1 MKSFTLGSSLVLVL
15 VSSALV
21 PCTAEAQ
28 ISTETQTTTGVG
40 EPDREVYMRPSYWR
54 PYDKRGINVFE
65 TGKQRDTIP
74 YMGPRIRFGAG
85 FTQQFQDIDHENP
98 GAANNATTNRLY
110 PISSGFMTAQANLF
124 FDAELSEG
132 IRLNVTTYLSSRHHN
147 EAWVKGGYIQFD
159 RLPFRG
165 QIWDDLMELVTVKVG
180 HMEINYGDQHFRRS
194 DGGHTLYNPFMENY
208 IVDAFATEI
217 GGEVYVQKAGLLGMV
232 GVSNGM
238 IRGNVDYVQPS
249 VNPTTGDVIDANTSR
264 NPSIY
269 LKLAADRTF
278 TDFLRARLSGSY
290 YHNNSS
296 AGTGLTLYSGDRAGS
311 NYHNVL
317 ERAPVG
323 QALPASTA
331 LFTSGRLN
339 PAFSKKI
346 HAFMLNGF
354 VKAYGLEVF
363 GTYENA
369 KGRTR
374 TETVR
379 RDMTQWAAD
388 VVFRFG
394 RNENFYIGGRYNGV
408 NAELSGIANEVKVS
422 RVAAAAGWFLT
433 RNILLKGEYVQQE
446 YEDFPTTDFRAGG
459 KFNGYVIE
467 AVVGF

>member
-1 MKSFTLGSSLVLVL
+1 MKKFTRVNTLLVALIATCL
-15 VSSALV
+15 ISAGAGAQV
-21 PCTAEAQ
+21 TTEGESTA
-28 ISTETQTTTGVG
+28 GVDNA
-40 EPDREVYMRPSYWR
+40 DREVYMRPSFWR

-65 TGKQRDTIP
+65 PNKQRDTLP
-74 YMGPRIRFGAG
+74 FLGPRIRFGAG
-85 FTQQFQDIDHENP
+85 FTQQFQDLDHENP
-98 GAANNATTNRLY
+98 NADNNATSNRLY

-124 FDAELSEG
+124 LDAELSEG

-165 QIWDDLMELVTVKVG
+165 QLWDNLMELITIKVG

-194 DGGHTLYNPFMENY
+194 DGGHTLYNPFIENY

-217 GGEVYVQKAGLLGMV
+217 GGEVYVQKAGILGMV

-249 VNPTTGDVIDANTSR
+249 VNPTTGDIIDANTSR

-269 LKLAADRTF
+269 LKLAADRNI
-278 TDFLRARLSGSY
+278 TDRVRGRISGSY

-311 NYHNVL
+311 NYHNVM

-323 QALPASTA
+323 QPLPASTA

-339 PAFSKKI
+339 PNFSKKI
-346 HAFMLNGF
+346 HALQFNGF
-354 VKAYGLEVF
+354 LKAYGFEFF
-363 GTYENA
+363 GTYETAN
-369 KGRTR
+369 GRTR
-374 TETVR
+374 SETAR
-379 RDMTQWAAD
+379 RDMNQWAAD
-388 VVFRFG
+388 LIFRFG
-394 RNENFYIGGRYNGV
+394 PNENLYIGGRYDGV
-408 NAELSGIANEVKVS
+408 QAELAGFANEVKVS

-446 YEDFPTTDFRAGG
+446 YEDFPSTDFRAGG

>member
-1 MKSFTLGSSLVLVL
+1 
-15 VSSALV
+15 
-21 PCTAEAQ
+21 
-28 ISTETQTTTGVG
+28 
-40 EPDREVYMRPSYWR
+40 
-54 PYDKRGINVFE
+54 
-65 TGKQRDTIP
+65 
-74 YMGPRIRFGAG
+74 
-85 FTQQFQDIDHENP
+85 
-98 GAANNATTNRLY
+98 
-110 PISSGFMTAQANLF
+110 
-124 FDAELSEG
+124 
-132 IRLNVTTYLSSRHHN
+132 
-147 EAWVKGGYIQFD
+147 
-159 RLPFRG
+159 
-165 QIWDDLMELVTVKVG
+165 
-180 HMEINYGDQHFRRS
+180 
-194 DGGHTLYNPFMENY
+194 
-208 IVDAFATEI
+208 
-217 GGEVYVQKAGLLGMV
+217 MV

-422 RVAAAAGWFLT
+422 PVAAAAGWFLT